1 MTSSGF
7 GRKMPRNRLAYVN
20 RSALIDREQSMTA
33 SNPGKASA
41 KRAQQSDVH
50 GQPVHCE
57 PMSHQ
62 NSGDHG
68 YEMYPQ
74 KFVRLVGCHDVPSSA
89 LRKRQDEKLH

>member
-1 MTSSGF
+1 
-7 GRKMPRNRLAYVN
+7 
-20 RSALIDREQSMTA
+20 MTA

-41 KRAQQSDVH
+41 KLSSAQQSDVH
-50 GQPVHCE
+50 GEPVHCE

-74 KFVRLVGCHDVPSSA
+74 KFVRLVGCHDVPASV

>member
-1 MTSSGF
+1 
-7 GRKMPRNRLAYVN
+7 
-20 RSALIDREQSMTA
+20 MTA
-33 SNPGKASA
+33 ASPDKASA
-41 KRAQQSDVH
+41 KPSSAQQSDVH
-50 GQPVHCE
+50 CQTVHCQ

-89 LRKRQDEKLH
+89 LRKREGEKLH

>member
-1 MTSSGF
+1 
-7 GRKMPRNRLAYVN
+7 
-20 RSALIDREQSMTA
+20 MTA
-33 SNPGKASA
+33 ASPDKASV
-41 KRAQQSDVH
+41 KPSSAQQSDVH
-50 GQPVHCE
+50 CQTVHCQ

-89 LRKRQDEKLH
+89 LRKREGEKLH